1 MADIMIVPVNA
12 DNAADFGSVIY
23 HSWGETYRGLMPDE
37 ILDGRSA
44 DRWTNRAR
52 QSPDN
57 KLLVYVG
64 GEAAGAVGM
73 LPQARDFCTHKD
85 SFEIVA
91 LYVLKKYQRMGIGS
105 ALISEALK
113 RCDSRRVTL
122 FVLMGNDNA
131 IAFYKKMGFEFTGKT
146 LEDNGLTELE
156 MIRNIP
162 Q

>member
-23 HSWGETYRGLMPDE
+23 HSWCETYRGLMPDE

-64 GEAAGAVGM
+64 DEAAGAVGM

-85 SFEIVA
+85 SFEIVTPDTA
-91 LYVLKKYQRMGIGS
+91 AYQEAGNSIVVDVLIAILKQLDITKYGI
-105 ALISEALK
+105 E
-113 RCDSRRVTL
+113 
-122 FVLMGNDNA
+122 
-131 IAFYKKMGFEFTGKT
+131 
-146 LEDNGLTELE
+146 
-156 MIRNIP
+156 
-162 Q
+162 